1 MVIIDTHLFL
11 WYTDTNAHPKKGKEI
26 FMKSNVITY
35 RNRLETR
42 LLLIVCAVIFIPL
55 FLFVLINDIA
65 KQSEHLVHNL
75 LCMLLLAAI
84 VSIPVLIIA
93 RYRIVFDF
101 QNRTITYVHYFK
113 PKKVFSFDDVKVRHT
128 ELNLAFPAYDFTF
141 YVDDKKIFK
150 ISDIDFVGQTKQSD
164 ECLKELFTGT
174 EKAMFDWE
182 RKYREKGVIP
192 YVSYANEKSNR
203 VLMLPEESIT
213 FHIIYLEEED
223 LFAIQVCELVQ
234 EEHVTPGTKEKE
246 EHFLP
251 KRVIE
256 EHLVSLQK
264 LDTVC
269 DKLIEKFREQE

>member
-1 MVIIDTHLFL
+1 M
-11 WYTDTNAHPKKGKEI
+11 KG
-26 FMKSNVITY
+26 NVITY

-42 LLLIVCAVIFIPL
+42 LLLIACAVILIPL

-65 KQSEHLVHNL
+65 KQNEHLVHNL
-75 LCMLLLAAI
+75 LCMLLCAAI
-84 VSIPVLIIA
+84 ISIPILIIV

-141 YVDDKKIFK
+141 YVDEKKIFK

-203 VLMLPEESIT
+203 VLMLPEENIT
-213 FHIIYLEEED
+213 FHIIYLAEED
-223 LFAIQVCELVQ
+223 LYAIQVCKPVP
-234 EEHVTPGTKEKE
+234 EESVSPSKGEKYE
-246 EHFLP
+246 DFLP

-256 EHLVSLQK
+256 EHLVSAAN
-264 LDTVC
+264 LDATC
-269 DKLIEKFREQE
+269 DKLIAKFRGQS